1 MFVDFNEESAPDFF
15 SADIC
20 IIGSGAAA
28 LAMLT
33 RLYST
38 NKQILV
44 LEAGGEHI
52 TPENQSLYDVIT
64 PYHPFEGARTG
75 RFRVFGGSTT
85 RWGGQAL
92 PLDPLDFAKRDWV
105 PHSGWPIAYDPVAAY
120 YPEVDRFLNV
130 DPVSYRENAAA
141 LAREKPLPADDNL
154 ALRFSK
160 WSPAPNLRNQYRE
173 QIGKSANV
181 VLVKNASVTNITLT
195 DQHDRVQSLT
205 IKNQAHRIGKVE
217 ATQVVLACG
226 GIENARLLLASN
238 QQLAQGVGNAHD
250 IVGRYLQDHPNT
262 EVGSLRPGRLKQ
274 QSYLNYF
281 YIKKTRILPRLFIA
295 EDFLTQHQLLNANVY
310 IQYQSADDDAFSM
323 AKELYRKQARGE
335 LSRQELKLALRLI
348 TKLPQLLET
357 AKQYYFHRKVYTP
370 QGVARVNVMM
380 ETPPSA
386 ANRVRLSNERD
397 SMGMPKA
404 LIEWQIDPLV
414 RQTMLA
420 CTGLAGDYFAR
431 AGLGELQLDDW
442 LQQDDWAAHIK
453 DAKHHIG
460 TTRMAGSPAEG
471 VVNEHCRVHGIANLY
486 IAGSSVF
493 PTSGHSNP
501 TATLLALAL
510 RLADHLL
517 TLPNYTDD

>member
-1 MFVDFNEESAPDFF
+1 MFVDFNEVNAPDFF

-33 RLYST
+33 RLYAT

-44 LEAGGEHI
+44 LEAGDEQI
-52 TPENQSLYDVIT
+52 TPENQLLYDVIT

-92 PLDPLDFAKRDWV
+92 PLDPLDFAPRAWV
-105 PHSGWPIAYDPVAAY
+105 PHSGWPISYDTVAAY
-120 YPEVDRFLNV
+120 YPEVDRFLDV
-130 DPVSYRENAAA
+130 APVSYLEKAAA

-154 ALRFSK
+154 SLRFSK
-160 WSPAPNLRNQYRE
+160 WSPAPNLRNRYRE
-173 QIGKSANV
+173 QIGKSGSV
-181 VLVKNASVTNITLT
+181 MLVKNASVTAITLT
-195 DQHDRVQSLT
+195 DQLDRVQSLT
-205 IKNQAHRIGKVE
+205 IKNQAHKTGKVQ
-217 ATQVVLACG
+217 AAQVVLACG

-238 QQLAQGVGNAHD
+238 QQLAQGVGNTHD
-250 IVGRYLQDHPNT
+250 LVGRYLQDHPNT
-262 EVGSLRPGRLKQ
+262 EVGTLLPGRLKQ
-274 QSYLNYF
+274 QAYLNYF
-281 YIKKTRILPRLFIA
+281 YINKTRILPRLFLS
-295 EDFLTQHQLLNANVY
+295 EDFLAQNRLLNTNVY
-310 IQYQSADDDAFSM
+310 IQYQSADDDAFSI

-335 LSRQELKLALRLI
+335 LSRQELKLALRL
-348 TKLPQLLET
+348 TKKLPQLLET

-380 ETPPSA
+380 ETPPSPD
-386 ANRVRLSNERD
+386 NRVRLSTETD
-397 SMGMPKA
+397 GLGMPKA
-404 LIEWQIDPLV
+404 VIEWQIDPLV
-414 RQTMLA
+414 RQTLLA
-420 CTGLAGDYFAR
+420 CTDLASDYFAR

-442 LQQDDWAAHIK
+442 LPQDDWAAHIK

-460 TTRMAGSPAEG
+460 TTRMANSPTEG

-486 IAGSSVF
+486 VAGSSVF

-517 TLPNYTDD
+517 TLPN